1 MILFLLVIDLIV
13 IVFLGAVYRL
23 VAGEAQRGRDIVLEV
38 TNYKHLAEDM
48 LPTLRLLLLFAF
60 VFFAC
65 LCSMQVGQAWLSSPY
80 G

>member
-1 MILFLLVIDLIV
+1 MIVFLIAIDLIA
-13 IVFLGAVYRL
+13 IIFLGAVYRL
-23 VAGEAQRGRDIVLEV
+23 VSGEAQRGRDIVLEM
-38 TNYKHLAEDM
+38 TNYKHMAEDM

-65 LCSMQVGQAWLSSPY
+65 LCSMQVGNAWINSPY